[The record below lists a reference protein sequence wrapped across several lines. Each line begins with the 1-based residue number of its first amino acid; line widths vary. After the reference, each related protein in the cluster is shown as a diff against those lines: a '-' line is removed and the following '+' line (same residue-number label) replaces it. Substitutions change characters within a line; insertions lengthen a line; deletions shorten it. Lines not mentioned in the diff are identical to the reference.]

1 MELQAQQV
9 LGVLMQLAHRVML
22 ELVLVQLVEQPQ

>member
-9 LGVLMQLAHRVML
+9 LGVLMQLAHRVMP
-22 ELVLVQLVEQPQ
+22 VQVQLAEQSQ